1 MGGVC
6 LWKKR
11 TVCLSFSS
19 SPSELQTDGE
29 TFQDDRG
36 DEGDADADDGHD
48 ADDHEG
54 DEGGEGAGVRCRF
67 PFTNLLSI
75 IINDH
80 RLNFAC

>member
-19 SPSELQTDGE
+19 SLSELQTDGE

-36 DEGDADADDGHD
+36 DEGDADADDE
-48 ADDHEG
+48 DDG
-54 DEGGEGAGVRCRF
+54 Q
-67 PFTNLLSI
+67 
-75 IINDH
+75 
-80 RLNFAC
+80 

>member
-19 SPSELQTDGE
+19 SLSELQTDGE

-36 DEGDADADDGHD
+36 DEGDADA
-48 ADDHEG
+48 ADNHEG
-54 DEGGEGAGVRCRF
+54 DEGGEGAGVRCKF
-67 PFTNLLSI
+67 PFHKPAFNYYQ
-75 IINDH
+75 
-80 RLNFAC
+80 